1 MMDPEAVLLYES
13 QIFILA
19 KQVQD
24 NQCTKLGVILVI
36 TLDSKDTFFFFSK
49 EKWMLF
55 FNFG

>member
-36 TLDSKDTFFFFSK
+36 TLDSKDTFFFFFK
-49 EKWMLF
+49 REVDVVF
-55 FNFG
+55 